1 MNREFIDKN
10 EINSSLLNLQESLN
24 KVESVQKKRN
34 FLLWIKN
41 LYRKIVGKKKNEP
54 KRISKKD
61 FSF

>member
-1 MNREFIDKN
+1 MTREFIDKN
-10 EINSSLLNLQESLN
+10 EINSSLINLQGTLN

-34 FLLWIKN
+34 FFLWVKN

-54 KRISKKD
+54 KRISKED